1 MMVDC
6 ACEKN
11 ASRIL
16 QKSSIKQSLNRLH
29 KYTVHFYD
37 GLSLGALPEPHGAC
51 GLCKDFTLC
60 ATFARNMFC
69 ILLQFLT
76 LLNKFSQVSSCDSI
90 YLRDNV
96 CTHDRDIISP
106 ISPWRLI
113 KEKIKKCKKNPSIQT
128 EKP

>member
-1 MMVDC
+1 MVDC

-51 GLCKDFTLC
+51 GLYKDFTLC

-106 ISPWRLI
+106 MSPWRLI
-113 KEKIKKCKKNPSIQT
+113 KEWIKKCKKNPSIQT

>member
-51 GLCKDFTLC
+51 GLCKDLLC
-60 ATFARNMFC
+60 AQH
-69 ILLQFLT
+69 LLETCF
-76 LLNKFSQVSSCDSI
+76 VSCYSF
-90 YLRDNV
+90 
-96 CTHDRDIISP
+96 
-106 ISPWRLI
+106 
-113 KEKIKKCKKNPSIQT
+113 
-128 EKP
+128 